1 MAMQLK
7 WTISFNKEYE
17 NIFACSKDY
26 YGVSKLK
33 ELNRKLK
40 QTEFLLLDNP
50 YLGKAE
56 IMLAYHELEYRS
68 IMLSKPF
75 KLIYTIYED
84 CIYLVDIWDT
94 RREPKKL
101 EERLK

>member
-1 MAMQLK
+1 MRLEWAV
-7 WTISFNKEYE
+7 SFNKEYE

-26 YGVSKLK
+26 YGVNRLI

-40 QTEFLLLDNP
+40 QTEHLLLTNP
-50 YLGKAE
+50 YLGKKE
-56 IMLAYHELEYRS
+56 ITLANHELAYRS
-68 IMLSKPF
+68 ILLSKPF
-75 KLIYTIYED
+75 KLIYTISED

-94 RREPKKL
+94 RREPTKL